1 MSIKDI
7 YMEPIITVEKIRKTY
22 DGKRFVLDEVN
33 LTVNRGELVII
44 EGKSGAGKS
53 TFLNILGL
61 LDTFTSGTYYI
72 EGKAIN
78 PQKLNQYSS
87 FRSEKI
93 GFIFQSYQLI
103 ESISI
108 EDNLLIPFLYM
119 NAKIDSKLIDRM
131 NKILKDIN
139 LLEMKNKPIKLL
151 SGGEKQRVAI
161 ARAILKDS
169 DIIIADEPTG
179 NLDGENSQI
188 ILDAFLNLARLNKAV
203 IVVTHNPSLFSSA
216 DKKFKLEGGK
226 LCLC

>member
-1 MSIKDI
+1 
-7 YMEPIITVEKIRKTY
+7 
-22 DGKRFVLDEVN
+22 
-33 LTVNRGELVII
+33 
-44 EGKSGAGKS
+44 
-53 TFLNILGL
+53 
-61 LDTFTSGTYYI
+61 
-72 EGKAIN
+72 
-78 PQKLNQYSS
+78 
-87 FRSEKI
+87 
-93 GFIFQSYQLI
+93 
-103 ESISI
+103 
-108 EDNLLIPFLYM
+108 M

>member
-1 MSIKDI
+1 
-7 YMEPIITVEKIRKTY
+7 MEPIITVEKIRKTY

-78 PQKLNQYSS
+78 PQKLNKYSS

>member
-1 MSIKDI
+1 
-7 YMEPIITVEKIRKTY
+7 MEPIITVEKIRKTY

-72 EGKAIN
+72 DGKAIN

>member
-1 MSIKDI
+1 
-7 YMEPIITVEKIRKTY
+7 MEPIITVEKIRKTY